1 MAEHELPLRFYNP
14 SAFAFDTEV
23 EMALLADMQIRR
35 AIERGEFDDLPGAGK
50 PLDLPDHHDPD
61 WWLKS
66 LVKREGL
73 AMLPPS
79 IQLRKDDAALDV
91 QLDRLPNEAAVRRE
105 VGEFNERVMWARYQ
119 LPAGPPLI
127 TMPRDIEATVA
138 AWSDRRAARAEG
150 ARQKA
155 DEEARMREEA
165 TMKERNRR
173 GFFSKRTRRQ
183 PPHGPEPGPTSVQH

>member
-1 MAEHELPLRFYNP
+1 MTEPESGPPLTFYNP
-14 SAFAFDTEV
+14 AAIAYDTELV
-23 EMALLADMQIRR
+23 IALIAEMRISK
-35 AIERGEFDDLPGAGK
+35 AIERGEFDNLPGSGK

-79 IQLRKDDAALDV
+79 IQLRKDDAALDE
-91 QLDRLPNEAAVRRE
+91 QLDRLSNEPAVRRE
-105 VGEFNERVMWARYQ
+105 VEQFNKQVIRARYQ

-127 TMPRDIEATVA
+127 TMPREIEATVA
-138 AWSDRRAARAEG
+138 AWADRRAARAEK

-155 DEEARMREEA
+155 NEESRAREEA
-165 TMKERNRR
+165 QMTDRNRR
-173 GFFSKRTRRQ
+173 RLFRTRTRRSSS
-183 PPHGPEPGPTSVQH
+183 HGPET